1 MATVDS
7 GPNVLLKGIISVF
20 LYNCRP
26 RMQIPV
32 QRYETTFS
40 AGSQL
45 NTTLAMRSLQTNF
58 SLFCTF

>member
-7 GPNVLLKGIISVF
+7 GPNVLLKGISVF

-58 SLFCTF
+58 SLFYTF